1 MSQFAGT
8 WFCLVCCKGFVE
20 ELKHTSGAACQGN
33 VAPRNITAHQHVTNV
48 LRELFAAV
56 HIHVQEG
63 ITCLFADEVAILA
76 RSHKKRVE
84 FYFLTCFFFFLW
96 SLFFFGRGGG
106 LGGGHPCNCRH
117 FGTLGSSCNM
127 KSVNSRRDRGG
138 RRRHPCNCR
147 YFWTLESSCYL
158 KSVNSHRDRGGR
170 RRHPCNC
177 RYFWTLKSS
186 CNYEKY

>member
-1 MSQFAGT
+1 MRLELWRRSESLQSH
-8 WFCLVCCKGFVE
+8 CLVMALHMAIPQNKG
-20 ELKHTSGAACQGN
+20 LQYGPQNT
-33 VAPRNITAHQHVTNV
+33 I
-48 LRELFAAV
+48 
-56 HIHVQEG
+56 
-63 ITCLFADEVAILA
+63 
-76 RSHKKRVE
+76 RVE
-84 FYFLTCFFFFLW
+84 FYFLTFFLFF
-96 SLFFFGRGGG
+96 LFFFGHVFFFFVGWG

-127 KSVNSRRDRGG
+127 KSVNRHRDRGG

-147 YFWTLESSCYL
+147 YFWTLESSCNL

-177 RYFWTLKSS
+177 RYFWTLESS